1 MRRKINREKEGK
13 RKLEE
18 RSGKEHEQSKSGKG
32 SLLIFKRAFFLIAF
46 ISVSFGVISAIGETG
61 GGGETKTQV
70 KEGSKEKSFDFWKA
84 VFSYIPFPEK
94 PPQPIKFPHSR
105 HVKDL
110 GIDCEFCH
118 YYARKSKYAGVPA
131 VEVCIGCHKYVA
143 KVRQRPEIKKLFKY
157 WEEGKPIPWVKV
169 HDLPDFV
176 RFTHRMHLNAG
187 LECSECHGDVASM
200 DTAERVAPLTMG
212 WCLDCHRKKGAS
224 TECFACHY

>member
-1 MRRKINREKEGK
+1 MRSKGHREEEKRSDRKGGK
-13 RKLEE
+13 LNDKSKISGRSAVIFRKVFL
-18 RSGKEHEQSKSGKG
+18 
-32 SLLIFKRAFFLIAF
+32 LIAF
-46 ISVSFGVISAIGETG
+46 VSVSFGVISAIGGTG
-61 GGGETKTQV
+61 GGGATQA
-70 KEGSKEKSFDFWKA
+70 KGSKEKSFDFWKA

-143 KVRQRPEIKKLFKY
+143 KVRQRPDIKKLFKY

-187 LECSECHGDVASM
+187 LDCSECHGDVASM